1 MRAGRPEKQEAVS
14 EDSEKG
20 VQGPLEELQ
29 QGVGMRSWVEV
40 QSLRCWAEG
49 SDRELEITFGVR
61 DGPSQACR
69 VWGFLSVW
77 LEPERSDRP
86 RGSPFLGWRTSKF

>member
-1 MRAGRPEKQEAVS
+1 MS

-20 VQGPLEELQ
+20 VQGLLEELQ
-29 QGVGMRSWVEV
+29 QGVGMKSWVEV

-61 DGPSQACR
+61 DGPSQTRR
-69 VWGFLSVW
+69 V
-77 LEPERSDRP
+77 
-86 RGSPFLGWRTSKF
+86 